1 MISQLSR
8 HFQMSFPAGVQIKA
22 DLKERLLT
30 LDTTEPI
37 PFRKQ
42 NFGDYTMPEL
52 QLKPGLEQ
60 EGETGFSIHQRAP
73 KATGKRS
80 A

>member
-1 MISQLSR
+1 
-8 HFQMSFPAGVQIKA
+8 MSFPAGVQIKA